1 MKYIILL
8 LLVIASISCQNKQPE
23 IYGKWEKVRHQELYE
38 GKYYDIDDNPGG
50 KTAWVLTD
58 SNTINIVNL
67 KTNCKQ
73 YFDSKWRVSND
84 TLFLGKEYTCVI
96 LKISKDSL
104 IVKHEDQSIFTYC
117 RIK

>member
-23 IYGKWEKVRHQELYE
+23 IYGKWEKVRYQELYE
-38 GKYYDIDDNPGG
+38 GKYYDIDNNLGG
-50 KTAWVLTD
+50 KVAVVFTD
-58 SNTINIVNL
+58 SNTINVIDFR
-67 KTNCKQ
+67 TNRTH

-84 TLFLGKEYTCVI
+84 TLFKKEDTCII
-96 LKISKDSL
+96 LKMSKDSL
-104 IVKHEDQSIFTYC
+104 IVREENQSIFTYC

>member
-23 IYGKWEKVRHQELYE
+23 IYGKWEKVRLQELYE
-38 GKYYDIDDNPGG
+38 GKYYDIDDDPGG
-50 KTAWVLTD
+50 KTALVFTD
-58 SNTINIVNL
+58 SNTINIIDFI
-67 KTNCKQ
+67 TNRKQ
-73 YFDSKWRVSND
+73 YFDLKWRVSND
-84 TLFLGKEYTCVI
+84 TLFRGKEDTCII

-104 IVKHEDQSIFTYC
+104 IVREENQSIFTYC